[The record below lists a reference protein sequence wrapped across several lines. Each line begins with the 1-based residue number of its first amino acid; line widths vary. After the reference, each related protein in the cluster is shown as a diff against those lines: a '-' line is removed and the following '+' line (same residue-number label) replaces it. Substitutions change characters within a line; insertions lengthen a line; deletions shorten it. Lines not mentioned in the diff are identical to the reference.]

1 MFRNLTNEDTIRK
14 SKQID
19 RTDATLAGFNAINS
33 EELPLHDPTGE
44 KTRKT
49 YDFTRKY
56 DDHTWASMQDD
67 AGKISS
73 PHRGSVLR
81 FVCLPHF
88 EFWRDFPTLW
98 HQKWVRISSKK
109 PLIQGD

>member
-1 MFRNLTNEDTIRK
+1 MYGNLTNEDAIRK

-49 YDFTRKY
+49 YDFTRK
-56 DDHTWASMQDD
+56 HNNIITQRD
-67 AGKISS
+67 ACCDG
-73 PHRGSVLR
+73 R
-81 FVCLPHF
+81 FPVYLADIFFC
-88 EFWRDFPTLW
+88 T
-98 HQKWVRISSKK
+98 QAAYK
-109 PLIQGD
+109 